1 MSQYVDA
8 LGKACPLPV
17 IMAKK
22 VMDGGVSDLTVA
34 VDNSVAVENLKKLA
48 ASYHYTV
55 EVENVGE
62 NFHVHMEK
70 TCEVCGEVDEKLL
83 RPEPESPTSDR
94 SLSEDPV
101 VFVGK
106 EWIGDGSQELGKNL
120 IRMFFFTM
128 TQSDV
133 RPGTVIFMNGGV
145 KLAVLDEQILEH
157 LKVLAEK
164 GVNILVCG
172 TCLNYY
178 GLTDKLACGQVSNM
192 YEIYECMARAGKVI
206 TL

>member
-1 MSQYVDA
+1 
-8 LGKACPLPV
+8 
-17 IMAKK
+17 
-22 VMDGGVSDLTVA
+22 
-34 VDNSVAVENLKKLA
+34 
-48 ASYHYTV
+48 
-55 EVENVGE
+55 
-62 NFHVHMEK
+62 
-70 TCEVCGEVDEKLL
+70 
-83 RPEPESPTSDR
+83 
-94 SLSEDPV
+94 
-101 VFVGK
+101 
-106 EWIGDGSQELGKNL
+106 
-120 IRMFFFTM
+120 M

>member
-48 ASYHYTV
+48 ASYRYTV

-70 TCEVCGEVDEKLL
+70 TCEVCGEVDEELL

-178 GLTDKLACGQVSNM
+178 GLTDKLVCGQVSNM
-192 YEIYECMARAGKVI
+192 YEIYECMAHAGKVI